1 MLSKAVWVYF
11 IITAVFTAWVWYY
24 SSVHDKGDLLLYF
37 NENRS
42 KSLNEWNIF
51 ITQWAEEFSYVAV
64 GVFFLLFRKRRW
76 AIGIAGL
83 GLLVTIVSYS
93 LKTSFGEPRP
103 VKYFKIINE
112 LCLLNPIPGVPEYLA
127 HNSYPSGHT
136 MSAFALF
143 GFLSFI
149 SRRWELSV
157 VFAFVSIC
165 IGLSRVYLNHH
176 FIEDV
181 GSGAAIGT
189 ILGWLVFA
197 VDTRTRRQ
205 SSHWSESPLLNRK
218 FTTL

>member
-1 MLSKAVWVYF
+1 M
-11 IITAVFTAWVWYY
+11 AVFAAWVGYY
-24 SSVHDKGDLLLYF
+24 SYTHDKGDLLLFF

-42 KSLNEWNIF
+42 YFLNEWNIF
-51 ITQWAEEFSYVAV
+51 ITRWAEEFSYVVV
-64 GVFFLLFRKRRW
+64 GVFFLLFRKSRW

-83 GLLVTIVSYS
+83 GLLVTIVSYL
-93 LKTSFGEPRP
+93 LKSSFGEPRP

-149 SRRWELSV
+149 FKRWKLSV
-157 VFAFVSIC
+157 VLALLAIC

-181 GSGAAIGT
+181 GLGAVIGT
-189 ILGWLVFA
+189 LLGWA
-197 VDTRTRRQ
+197 VYIVDERTRRP
-205 SSHWSESPLLNRK
+205 SSHWSESPLLKRK
-218 FTTL
+218 ITTL